1 MPASYQGKGRERGM
15 ARLKKPNEQN
25 ADSLGNL
32 LYTKELS
39 RKFPRHWGKISWLG
53 IGLALLDLAIFC
65 SAQCTYPYV
74 WLARQSFQRWSN
86 LRRKGFGE
94 KVFLEVG
101 TKDISRAKERGRDE
115 ATTLKSVSWIN
126 AKDYREKKKTQGKS
140 EVAFFST
147 LANPSRSTERHKTFH
162 FHLTLS
168 LIVELQLDALERG
181 KIFVEHCILYIV
193 NFL

>member
-94 KVFLEVG
+94 KVFLRWG
-101 TKDISRAKERGRDE
+101 PMIFPGQRKEEDMRQP
-115 ATTLKSVSWIN
+115 LWKV
-126 AKDYREKKKTQGKS
+126 YRELMPKITGKEEDPRKEQGS
-140 EVAFFST
+140 LFST
-147 LANPSRSTERHKTFH
+147 LVNPSRSKERHKTFH
-162 FHLTLS
+162 FHLT
-168 LIVELQLDALERG
+168 
-181 KIFVEHCILYIV
+181 FP
-193 NFL
+193 